1 MWYVTS
7 PSLAPYLTFSKGLTF
22 SIKKKYFCGRPGELL
37 FRHRCA
43 GNKPIIS
50 FSLTHWLT
58 NKFHVYPLPLA
69 GSKYATFQAHL
80 RCSRK
85 LSAPVRK
92 KGNSRSSV
100 MPAGKSMAISG
111 RLRSNFSRLF
121 TRWSWLMRQCYWR
134 HTLKCRCLCV
144 WGFPSQLE
152 TCLDKLTDGLW
163 MIDCTSGFKKG
174 YNRISVRGKR
184 GFTVRFLPNH
194 VS

>member
-1 MWYVTS
+1 MFFAW
-7 PSLAPYLTFSKGLTF
+7 PLRKRDIFHLTLSSHSKMLFWRPPEWTF
-22 SIKKKYFCGRPGELL
+22 FRPWWT
-37 FRHRCA
+37 

-134 HTLKCRCLCV
+134 HNLKCRCLCV
-144 WGFPSQLE
+144 WEFPSQRLVLLHHVSAELWDLSESELFFE

-163 MIDCTSGFKKG
+163 MIDSTS
-174 YNRISVRGKR
+174 IADSV
-184 GFTVRFLPNH
+184 
-194 VS
+194 